1 MVHVWKENTKS
12 EKFLVPDIAK
22 ALGRSEGSVT
32 GYFTNRGIST
42 KKGLTVEQVYEYVN
56 YVIFGPGSREGEYTG
71 IHWDRVARLRELL
84 ENRYHVIIEE
94 AEDYE
99 SKPEVEAEEN
109 E

>member
-1 MVHVWKENTKS
+1 MVIVKKENTKS
-12 EKFLVPDIAK
+12 EKFMVPDIAK

-32 GYFTNRGIST
+32 GYFTNRGITT

-71 IHWDRVARLRELL
+71 IHWDRVARLRSLL
-84 ENRYHVIIEE
+84 ENRYHVVIEE
-94 AEDYE
+94 TEETEDE
-99 SKPEVEAEEN
+99 PGEEAEEN